1 MRSYFF
7 PLSEKKYD
15 REAVWGASFV
25 AVALISGMRKEVRPH
40 GKLADLAAAQQG
52 VVSHAQL
59 MALGY
64 STSAIARALQAR
76 RLHRLYRGAYAL
88 GHWNVSRHGQCLAA
102 VLSCGHDAMLSHA
115 SAAWLWGLSARWPN
129 PPHVT
134 TPIRGHRRRTIHL
147 HHSTILEEED
157 RTILKRVPTTAVAR
171 TFLDLAISTPQ
182 RRVESMLEKAERL
195 GLLDVETIDSAIAR
209 SGRHPGRKRLLLALS
224 IYRDPAM
231 TRARTERLFIALVR
245 RAGLPRP
252 AINYFVAGQE
262 IDAYWERER
271 FAVELDGYKTHGTR
285 AAFERDPVR
294 IEELKLAGIDAI
306 RITARRIEREPD
318 QVAAR
323 LRSLLTQRRQAL
335 SA

>member
-7 PLSEKKYD
+7 PLSGKKYD
-15 REAVWGASFV
+15 REGRWGASLLG
-25 AVALISGMRKEVRPH
+25 VALISGMRKEVRPH
-40 GKLADLAAAQQG
+40 GEMASLAAAQHG

-59 MALGY
+59 IDLGY
-64 STSAIARALQAR
+64 STGAIARALEAR
-76 RLHRLYRGAYAL
+76 RLHRLHRGAYAL
-88 GHWNVSRHGQCLAA
+88 GHTKVSRHGLCLAA
-102 VLSCGHDAMLSHA
+102 VLSCGGEAVVSHE

-134 TPIRGHRRRTIHL
+134 TPIRGHSRRTIRL

-157 RTILKRVPTTAVAR
+157 RTILERVPTTAVAR
-171 TFLDLAISTPQ
+171 TFLDLSISSQ
-182 RRVESMLEKAERL
+182 RRVESMLERAERL
-195 GLLDVETIDSAIAR
+195 GLLDIGAIDFLIAR
-209 SGRHPGRKRLLLALS
+209 SGRHPGRKRLLVATA

-252 AINYFVAGQE
+252 AINYFIAGHE

-271 FAVELDGYKTHGTR
+271 FAVELDGYETHGTR
-285 AAFERDPVR
+285 AAFERDPIR

-306 RITARRIEREPD
+306 RFTARRIEREPD
-318 QVAAR
+318 QVATR

-335 SA
+335 HA